1 MLDKADHLSIDR
13 HKSGPAADGPEA
25 AGDEPT
31 MLLRKRARSRP
42 VAKTGGITVL
52 LTILK
57 GRRQGDVVEL
67 RRGDNVIGRGQGAH
81 VHIDDRGVSR
91 HHARLVVGEAGKT
104 EIFDLESTNGTYV
117 NGELVT
123 SGSLHVGDRIR
134 LGADA
139 VLEVTHVASSRARTA
154 VTADERDPDAPMPR
168 RRGSSPDEELPPNSA
183 GPGLAPPC
191 WGYSEAAIDAYGR
204 LLEIRRKR
212 FGDNHPSVAEMLET
226 MGSAF
231 HDNGHHEPALDCLS
245 QALEIR
251 KTHVPPVPEAVARTL
266 TLLAPC
272 ELALGHAQAAVGRLQ
287 QAEQLLQ
294 AGRATPVELGTV
306 RLLLARTLWN
316 LKVEPNRAVALV
328 RLARDAFASGGTMTS
343 LLYQDA
349 QALLTQMG

>member
-13 HKSGPAADGPEA
+13 RKSGPAADGPEA
-25 AGDEPT
+25 AGDEST

-42 VAKTGGITVL
+42 VAKTGAITVL

-139 VLEVTHVASSRARTA
+139 MLELTHVASSPARMA
-154 VTADERDPDAPMPR
+154 PDDRDADAPTPR
-168 RRGSSPDEELPPNSA
+168 RRGSPSDKELPPNSA
-183 GPGLAPPC
+183 APGQAPPC

-212 FGDNHPSVAEMLET
+212 FGDNHSSVAEMLET

-251 KTHVPPVPEAVARTL
+251 KTHVPPVPEALARTL

-272 ELALGHAQAAVGRLQ
+272 ELALGHGQAAVGRLQ
-287 QAEQLLQ
+287 QAEHLLR
-294 AGRATPVELGTV
+294 AGGATPIELGTV

-316 LKVEPNRAVALV
+316 LKIEPNRAVALA
-328 RLARDAFASGGTMTS
+328 RLAREAFASGGTMTS